1 MTDTIA
7 HALEEFAQ
15 LIDTQRY
22 FEAHEILEAVW
33 IEAKKRNHPQTLLL
47 KGLINAAVAFE
58 HLKRNRSNALASSR
72 ITIQAY
78 LRYKE
83 HLCLES
89 DNYLDYKKVCDRI
102 EQHPYW
108 HTLVLIFW
116 DWVQWIP
123 PPIFKKQL

>member
-7 HALEEFAQ
+7 HALEEFTR
-15 LIDTQRY
+15 LIDTQCY

-33 IEAKKRNHPQTLLL
+33 IEAKKHNHPQTLLL

-58 HLKRNRSNALASSR
+58 HLKRNRSNALTSSR

-83 HLCLES
+83 HLHLES
-89 DNYLDYKKVCDRI
+89 NNYLNYKKVCDRI

-108 HTLVLIFW
+108 RIIFEIASLRS
-116 DWVQWIP
+116 Q
-123 PPIFKKQL
+123 